1 MTDPSLREALL
12 RQDPGSSI
20 GTEIETL
27 HGLVATDDRRARR
40 LIIGTI
46 AVWGLWTAMIITI
59 VLYGFF
65 TAVKAPQ
72 LPAGAVPAPV
82 PMSPGPQMVVSGI
95 GAFLL
100 MLLGFLCLPAV
111 VMLPWL
117 LMFLGRRSA
126 GMGQVRTSLA
136 SIEAQLNLLS
146 RTTGT
151 APTGPPSP
159 TSG

>member
-20 GTEIETL
+20 GTQIETL
-27 HGLVATDDRRARR
+27 RGLVAADDRRARR
-40 LIIGTI
+40 LIMGTI
-46 AVWGLWTAMIITI
+46 AVWGLWTAMIIAYL
-59 VLYGFF
+59 LYGFF
-65 TAVKAPQ
+65 TAAKVPP
-72 LPAGAVPAPV
+72 LPAGAIPAPV

-151 APTGPPSP
+151 PPTDSPSP
-159 TSG
+159 ATG

>member
-1 MTDPSLREALL
+1 
-12 RQDPGSSI
+12 
-20 GTEIETL
+20 
-27 HGLVATDDRRARR
+27 
-40 LIIGTI
+40 
-46 AVWGLWTAMIITI
+46 MIIAI

-126 GMGQVRTSLA
+126 LIGSIAVPDRAAWLSHADSSMRHPPDRLA
-136 SIEAQLNLLS
+136 GAVDRL
-146 RTTGT
+146 
-151 APTGPPSP
+151 
-159 TSG
+159 